1 MSINIIFDPI
11 HLLIFKGFSDTFS
24 YYPKINF
31 LINKNND
38 NNNHLINEWIKLFFP
53 NFFYSIEYFEEG
65 KIENIQNLEFNI
77 YDYYYKINSKNI
89 KINLKKIKDLLNPN
103 ILNNINY
110 LSIILHNNLN
120 ENELSFM
127 INYSKKIK
135 TEKIIFIG
143 YHKDEYL
150 KWIQKYEDLNYTYN
164 ANFQNNNL
172 FYIELWKDYINTI
185 KYSSFIISIDIN
197 WFSLIHYL
205 VCEKVIFYKINK
217 DSLIYFSSY
226 NIIKDDKNNILNNSI
241 NFMYLLKD
249 YNTEQKE
256 FYKNNLPFYF
266 EYYFP
271 EKVNIHLNNKIKYNE
286 NKNYEDNINNQ
297 TILTDDISLTHL
309 SESLVE
315 LHKKDE
321 NLKLIKN
328 NTFISKISDKRLK
341 YLENVFLYN
350 DNNIINNKNKDNSI
364 NIDDNYNYN
373 GNDNYNDN
381 ENDIFPI
388 KEKNIII
395 KISENIEKDILIW
408 TYIFV
413 YYKKYDFQKHN
424 FYLLFN
430 VDYYNLKKNIQNF
443 ITSWLE
449 KINKYLNI
457 NIYNQKIN
465 LNNTIK
471 IEKELIF
478 NNIELKK
485 NDIIINDFLNY
496 LSFPKNGQIVDLNY
510 NILDENITHIYNN
523 YNNLNNKYI
532 VLKHSI
538 KNDVLDYWKKNNHVI
553 DFGFIEEFR
562 DYIHESD
569 FDNLYRDIYFIIN
582 CKNFIGFENLK
593 NNNYLNNRNSFLIY
607 LLSK

>member
-1 MSINIIFDPI
+1 MSIKIIFDPI

-24 YYPKINF
+24 YFPKINF

-65 KIENIQNLEFNI
+65 KIENMKNLEFNI

-150 KWIQKYEDLNYTYN
+150 KWIQKYEDLNYIYN

-185 KYSSFIISIDIN
+185 KNSSFIISIDMN
-197 WFSLIHYL
+197 WFSLIQYL
-205 VCEKVIFYKINK
+205 VCEKVIFYNINE
-217 DSLIYFSSY
+217 DSSIDSQIML
-226 NIIKDDKNNILNNSI
+226 KDDKNNILNNSI
-241 NFMYLLKD
+241 NFIYLLKD
-249 YNTEQKE
+249 YNIEQKE
-256 FYKNNLPFYF
+256 FYKNNLPFCF

-271 EKVNIHLNNKIKYNE
+271 EKVNIHLNNKIEY
-286 NKNYEDNINNQ
+286 NKNKNWEDNINNQ
-297 TILTDDISLTHL
+297 TVLT
-309 SESLVE
+309 
-315 LHKKDE
+315 DE

-328 NTFISKISDKRLK
+328 NMFISKISDKRLK
-341 YLENVFLYN
+341 HLENTFQYN
-350 DNNIINNKNKDNSI
+350 DININNDENKDNEKNYELI
-364 NIDDNYNYN
+364 NYLDNYNIKKN
-373 GNDNYNDN
+373 IENDNDN
-381 ENDIFPI
+381 VIFPV

-395 KISENIEKDILIW
+395 KISENIENDILIW

-413 YYKKYDFQKHN
+413 YYKRYDFQKHN

-430 VDYYNLKKNIQNF
+430 MDYYNLKKNIQNF
-443 ITSWLE
+443 ITSWLD
-449 KINKYLNI
+449 KIKNYLNI
-457 NIYNQKIN
+457 NIYNQRIN

-478 NNIELKK
+478 NNIQIKK
-485 NDIIINDFLNY
+485 NDIIIDDFLNY

-523 YNNLNNKYI
+523 YNKINNKYI

-562 DYIHESD
+562 DYIPESD
-569 FDNLYRDIYFIIN
+569 FDILYRDIHFIIN

>member
-1 MSINIIFDPI
+1 MSIKIIFDPI

-65 KIENIQNLEFNI
+65 KIENMKNLEFNI

-150 KWIQKYEDLNYTYN
+150 KWIQKYEDLNYIYN

-172 FYIELWKDYINTI
+172 FYIELWKDYINII
-185 KYSSFIISIDIN
+185 KFSSFIISIDMN
-197 WFSLIHYL
+197 WFSLIQYL
-205 VCEKVIFYKINK
+205 VCEKVIFYNINE
-217 DSLIYFSSY
+217 DSSIDSQIML
-226 NIIKDDKNNILNNSI
+226 KDDKNNILNNSI
-241 NFMYLLKD
+241 NFIYLLKD
-249 YNTEQKE
+249 YNIEQKE
-256 FYKNNLPFYF
+256 FYKNNLLFYF
-266 EYYFP
+266 KYYFP
-271 EKVNIHLNNKIKYNE
+271 EKVNIHLNNKIEY
-286 NKNYEDNINNQ
+286 NKNKNWEDNINNQ
-297 TILTDDISLTHL
+297 TVLT
-309 SESLVE
+309 
-315 LHKKDE
+315 DE

-328 NTFISKISDKRLK
+328 NMFISKISDKRLK
-341 YLENVFLYN
+341 HLENTFQYN
-350 DNNIINNKNKDNSI
+350 DINTNNDENKDNENNYELI
-364 NIDDNYNYN
+364 NYLDDYNIKKN
-373 GNDNYNDN
+373 IENDNDN
-381 ENDIFPI
+381 VIFPV

-395 KISENIEKDILIW
+395 KISENIENDILIW

-413 YYKKYDFQKHN
+413 YYKRYDFQKHN

-430 VDYYNLKKNIQNF
+430 MDYYNLKKNIQNF
-443 ITSWLE
+443 ITSWLD
-449 KINKYLNI
+449 KIKNYLNI
-457 NIYNQKIN
+457 NIYNQRIN

-478 NNIELKK
+478 NNIQIKK
-485 NDIIINDFLNY
+485 NDIIIDDFLNY

-523 YNNLNNKYI
+523 YNKINNKYI

-562 DYIHESD
+562 DYIPESD
-569 FDNLYRDIYFIIN
+569 FDILYRDIHFIIN

>member
-24 YYPKINF
+24 YFPKINF

-65 KIENIQNLEFNI
+65 KIENMKNLEFNI

-150 KWIQKYEDLNYTYN
+150 KWIQKYEDLNYIYN

-185 KYSSFIISIDIN
+185 KNSSFIISIDMN
-197 WFSLIHYL
+197 WFSLIQYL
-205 VCEKVIFYKINK
+205 VCEKVIFYNINE
-217 DSLIYFSSY
+217 DSSIDSQIML
-226 NIIKDDKNNILNNSI
+226 KDDKNNILNNSI
-241 NFMYLLKD
+241 NFIYLLKD
-249 YNTEQKE
+249 YNIEQKE
-256 FYKNNLPFYF
+256 FYKNNLPFCF

-271 EKVNIHLNNKIKYNE
+271 EKVNIHLNNKIEY
-286 NKNYEDNINNQ
+286 NKNKNWEDNINNQ
-297 TILTDDISLTHL
+297 TVLT
-309 SESLVE
+309 
-315 LHKKDE
+315 DE

-328 NTFISKISDKRLK
+328 NMFISKISDKRLK
-341 YLENVFLYN
+341 HLENTFQYN
-350 DNNIINNKNKDNSI
+350 DININNDENKDNEKNYELI
-364 NIDDNYNYN
+364 NYLDDYNIKKN
-373 GNDNYNDN
+373 IENDNDN
-381 ENDIFPI
+381 VIFPV

-395 KISENIEKDILIW
+395 KISENIENDILIW

-413 YYKKYDFQKHN
+413 YYKRYDFQKHN

-430 VDYYNLKKNIQNF
+430 MDYYNLKKNIQKF
-443 ITSWLE
+443 ITSWLD
-449 KINKYLNI
+449 KIKNYLNI
-457 NIYNQKIN
+457 NIYNQRIN

-478 NNIELKK
+478 NNIQIKK
-485 NDIIINDFLNY
+485 NDIIIDDFLNY

-523 YNNLNNKYI
+523 YNKINNKYI

-562 DYIHESD
+562 DYIPESD
-569 FDNLYRDIYFIIN
+569 FDILYRDIHFIIN

>member
-24 YYPKINF
+24 YFPKINF

-65 KIENIQNLEFNI
+65 KIENMKNLEFNI

-150 KWIQKYEDLNYTYN
+150 KWIQKYEDLNYIYN

-185 KYSSFIISIDIN
+185 KNSSFIISIDMN
-197 WFSLIHYL
+197 WFSLIQYL
-205 VCEKVIFYKINK
+205 VCEKVIFYNINE
-217 DSLIYFSSY
+217 DSSIDSQIML
-226 NIIKDDKNNILNNSI
+226 KDDKNNILNNSI
-241 NFMYLLKD
+241 NFIYLLKD
-249 YNTEQKE
+249 YNIEQKE
-256 FYKNNLPFYF
+256 FYKNNLLFYF
-266 EYYFP
+266 KYYFP
-271 EKVNIHLNNKIKYNE
+271 EKVNIHLNNKIEY
-286 NKNYEDNINNQ
+286 NKNKNWEDNINNQ
-297 TILTDDISLTHL
+297 TVLT
-309 SESLVE
+309 
-315 LHKKDE
+315 DE

-328 NTFISKISDKRLK
+328 NMFISKISDKRLK
-341 YLENVFLYN
+341 HLENTFQYN
-350 DNNIINNKNKDNSI
+350 DINTNNDENKDNENNYELI
-364 NIDDNYNYN
+364 NYLDDYNIKKN
-373 GNDNYNDN
+373 IENDNDN
-381 ENDIFPI
+381 VIFPV

-395 KISENIEKDILIW
+395 KISENIENDILIW

-413 YYKKYDFQKHN
+413 YYKRYDFQKHN

-430 VDYYNLKKNIQNF
+430 MDYYNLKKNIQKF
-443 ITSWLE
+443 ITSWLD
-449 KINKYLNI
+449 KIKNYLNI
-457 NIYNQKIN
+457 NIYNQRIN

-478 NNIELKK
+478 NNIQIKK
-485 NDIIINDFLNY
+485 NDIIIDDFLNY

-523 YNNLNNKYI
+523 YNKINNKYI

-562 DYIHESD
+562 DYIPESD
-569 FDNLYRDIYFIIN
+569 FDILYRDIHFIIN

>member
-65 KIENIQNLEFNI
+65 KIENMKNLEFNI

-150 KWIQKYEDLNYTYN
+150 KWIQKYEDLNYIYN

-185 KYSSFIISIDIN
+185 KNSSFIISIDMN
-197 WFSLIHYL
+197 WFSLIQYL
-205 VCEKVIFYKINK
+205 VCEKVIFYNINE
-217 DSLIYFSSY
+217 DSSIDSQIML
-226 NIIKDDKNNILNNSI
+226 KDDKNNILNNSI
-241 NFMYLLKD
+241 NFIYLLKD
-249 YNTEQKE
+249 YNIEQKE
-256 FYKNNLPFYF
+256 FYKNNLLFYF
-266 EYYFP
+266 KYYFP
-271 EKVNIHLNNKIKYNE
+271 EKVNIHLNNKIEY
-286 NKNYEDNINNQ
+286 NKNKNWEDNINNQ
-297 TILTDDISLTHL
+297 TVLT
-309 SESLVE
+309 
-315 LHKKDE
+315 DE

-328 NTFISKISDKRLK
+328 NMFISKISDKRLK
-341 YLENVFLYN
+341 HLENTFQYN
-350 DNNIINNKNKDNSI
+350 DINTNNDENKDNENNYELI
-364 NIDDNYNYN
+364 NYLDDYNIKKN
-373 GNDNYNDN
+373 IENDNDN
-381 ENDIFPI
+381 VIFPV

-395 KISENIEKDILIW
+395 KISENIENDILIW

-413 YYKKYDFQKHN
+413 YYKRYDFQKHN

-430 VDYYNLKKNIQNF
+430 MDYYNLKKNIQKF
-443 ITSWLE
+443 ITSWLD
-449 KINKYLNI
+449 KIKNYLNI
-457 NIYNQKIN
+457 NIYNQRIN

-478 NNIELKK
+478 NNIQIKK
-485 NDIIINDFLNY
+485 NDIIIDDFLNY

-523 YNNLNNKYI
+523 YNKINNKYI

-562 DYIHESD
+562 DYIPESD
-569 FDNLYRDIYFIIN
+569 FDILYRDIHFIIN

>member
-24 YYPKINF
+24 YFPKINF
-31 LINKNND
+31 LINKNNY

-65 KIENIQNLEFNI
+65 KIENIKNLEFNI
-77 YDYYYKINSKNI
+77 YDYYNKINSKNI

-103 ILNNINY
+103 ILNNKNY

-150 KWIQKYEDLNYTYN
+150 KWIQKYEDLNYIYN
-164 ANFQNNNL
+164 SNFQNNN
-172 FYIELWKDYINTI
+172 FYNIELWKDYINTI
-185 KYSSFIISIDIN
+185 KFSSFIISIDIN
-197 WFSLIHYL
+197 WFSLIQYL
-205 VCEKVIFYKINK
+205 VCEKVILYNINE
-217 DSLIYFSSY
+217 DSSIDFSSY
-226 NIIKDDKNNILNNSI
+226 NMIKDDKNNILNNSI

-266 EYYFP
+266 KYYFP
-271 EKVNIHLNNKIKYNE
+271 EKVNIHLNNKIEYNK

-297 TILTDDISLTHL
+297 TILTDDVSITHL
-309 SESLVE
+309 SESSVE

-373 GNDNYNDN
+373 ANDNYNDN

-395 KISENIEKDILIW
+395 KISENIENDILIW

-430 VDYYNLKKNIQNF
+430 MDYYNLKKNIQNF
-443 ITSWLE
+443 ITSWLD
-449 KINKYLNI
+449 KIKNYLNI
-457 NIYNQKIN
+457 NIYNQRIN

-471 IEKELIF
+471 IEKEQIL

-485 NDIIINDFLNY
+485 NDIIIEDFLNY
-496 LSFPKNGQIVDLNY
+496 LYFPKNRQIVDLNY
-510 NILDENITHIYNN
+510 NILDENITHIYNK
-523 YNNLNNKYI
+523 YNKINNKYI

-562 DYIHESD
+562 DYIPESD
-569 FDNLYRDIYFIIN
+569 FDILYRDIHFIIN

-593 NNNYLNNRNSFLIY
+593 NNNYLNNLNSFLIY
-607 LLSK
+607 LLTK

>member
-1 MSINIIFDPI
+1 MSIKIIFDPI

-65 KIENIQNLEFNI
+65 KIENMKNLEFNI

-150 KWIQKYEDLNYTYN
+150 KWIQKYEDLNYIYN

-172 FYIELWKDYINTI
+172 FYIELWKDYINII
-185 KYSSFIISIDIN
+185 KFSSFIISIDMN
-197 WFSLIHYL
+197 WFSLIQYL
-205 VCEKVIFYKINK
+205 VCEKVIFYNINE
-217 DSLIYFSSY
+217 DSSIDFSSQ
-226 NIIKDDKNNILNNSI
+226 IMLKDDKNNMLNNSI
-241 NFMYLLKD
+241 NFIYLLKD
-249 YNTEQKE
+249 YNIEQKE
-256 FYKNNLPFYF
+256 FYKNNLLFYF
-266 EYYFP
+266 KYYFP
-271 EKVNIHLNNKIKYNE
+271 EKVNIHLNNKIEY
-286 NKNYEDNINNQ
+286 NKNKNWEDNINNQ
-297 TILTDDISLTHL
+297 TVLT
-309 SESLVE
+309 
-315 LHKKDE
+315 DE

-328 NTFISKISDKRLK
+328 NMFISKISDKRLK
-341 YLENVFLYN
+341 HLENTFQYN
-350 DNNIINNKNKDNSI
+350 DINTNNDENKDNENNYELI
-364 NIDDNYNYN
+364 NYLDDYNIKKN
-373 GNDNYNDN
+373 IENDNDN
-381 ENDIFPI
+381 VIFPV

-395 KISENIEKDILIW
+395 KISENIENDILIW

-413 YYKKYDFQKHN
+413 YYKRYDFQKHN

-430 VDYYNLKKNIQNF
+430 MDYYNLKKNIQKF
-443 ITSWLE
+443 ITSWLD
-449 KINKYLNI
+449 KIKNYLNI
-457 NIYNQKIN
+457 NIYNQRIN

-478 NNIELKK
+478 NNIQIKK
-485 NDIIINDFLNY
+485 NDIIIDDFLNY

-523 YNNLNNKYI
+523 YNKINNKYI

-562 DYIHESD
+562 DYIPESD
-569 FDNLYRDIYFIIN
+569 FDILYRDIHFIIN